1 MKKTS
6 DNQRRFARFR
16 LNAGAALLLAAIAAA
31 IALAAVVQGGGDSV
45 QAQQRALY
53 TPTPTATLTPTPA
66 PETRT
71 GRDFT
76 PAFPLA
82 ERKKASRGNLDSMLS
97 QLVERVERGI
107 STANSAAAD
116 APISRGESVA
126 VIFHTQGDEA
136 ALADFLR
143 ANGGDP
149 RNVGAGYV
157 EAYAPISL
165 LVRASERPGVVRVDA
180 IVPPRA
186 ADDAPLTIEGKRAPA
201 DRGNVTSQGVRLHGA
216 DAWHDAGYTG
226 AGVRVGVI
234 DAGFAGLSALQGSE
248 LPANV
253 TARCYTDIGVF
264 SSDLADCDAGQ
275 SSHGISVAESLLDIA
290 PGVDLYISNPASWG
304 DLKNAVDWM
313 VSQDV
318 DVVNHS
324 ISWFW
329 SGPPDGTSP
338 YATSPLISVDAA
350 VSGGAMWAGS
360 AGNEGLSTWFGD
372 FENPDSDIWLNFS
385 GGVGGAS
392 DLPDA
397 TEYNPVSLDAGEV
410 LTVALRW
417 QGPWTHAP
425 TDLDLRLY
433 DSAGAAVAGGIAF
446 QDGSPSHR
454 SFEWFRYTPDVGG
467 EYRMAVNL
475 YGGDA
480 PGWVQLMAFT
490 SQELGI
496 YTRGGSITSPAE
508 SPNAGLLAVGAAHWW
523 DVNALARYS
532 GRGPTPDGR
541 VKPDIT
547 GVHCAATA
555 SDERVTLANGF
566 SAWFCGTSQASPHVA
581 GLAALVKQGFPGYTP
596 QQVAGYLKT
605 QAQARGAVPNNNWGY
620 GFARLPAPAGPPP
633 PTPTATA
640 IPTATATVVPTP
652 AGGELESRLGE
663 LEQQM
668 GAVQRLVESMQ
679 ALIQALTNRVAAL
692 EQGGSGPVETPTATA
707 TATPTATPTPTPTR
721 VAEPDPM
728 PTPTTTPRASSN
740 ACRQPIEPGAII
752 GTWTADCVSVSSP
765 SNQTYYA
772 KFYTFTLDAESYVTV
787 HLGSTDV
794 SVYLY
799 LLEGAG
805 TYGDIVGESG
815 SGNDLR
821 TGEANTFQ
829 PGSYTIEA
837 TTYSPGV
844 TGEFRLEL
852 FVRDSLAP

>member
-6 DNQRRFARFR
+6 NNQRRFARFR
-16 LNAGAALLLAAIAAA
+16 LSAGAALALVALAAAVALAAI
-31 IALAAVVQGGGDSV
+31 VQGGGDSV
-45 QAQQRALY
+45 RAQQRPLY

-76 PAFPLA
+76 PAFPPV
-82 ERKKASRGNLDSMLS
+82 ERKKPARGNLDYMLS
-97 QLVERVERGI
+97 QLVDRVERGV

-116 APISRGESVA
+116 APISRGEAVA
-126 VIFHTQGDEA
+126 VIFHTRGDEA

-186 ADDAPLTIEGKRAPA
+186 ADDAPIAIEGKRAPA
-201 DRGNVTSQGVRLHGA
+201 GRGNVTSQGVRLHGA

-253 TARCYTDIGVF
+253 TAHCYTAIGVF

-275 SSHGISVAESLLDIA
+275 SNHGVPVAESLLDIA
-290 PGVDLYISNPASWG
+290 PGVDLYISNPRTWG

-324 ISWFW
+324 ISWLW

-338 YATSPLISVDAA
+338 YATSPLASVDAA

-360 AGNEGLSTWFGD
+360 AGNEGLSTWFGA

-385 GGVGGAS
+385 GGGVNS
-392 DLPDA
+392 ELPDA
-397 TEYNPVSLDAGEV
+397 TEYNPVSLDAGEE

-425 TDLDLRLY
+425 TDIDIRLY
-433 DSAGAAVAGGIAF
+433 DSAGATVAGGIAF
-446 QDGSPSHR
+446 QGGGPAHR
-454 SFEWFRYTPDVGG
+454 SFEWFSYTPEVGG
-467 EYRMAVNL
+467 EYRLAVNL
-475 YGGDA
+475 YQGDA
-480 PGWVQLMAFT
+480 PDWVQVMAFT

-523 DVNALARYS
+523 DVNTLARYS

-541 VKPDIT
+541 TKPDIT
-547 GVHCAATA
+547 GAHCAATS

-581 GLAALVKQGFPGYTP
+581 GLAALVKQGFPDYAP
-596 QQVAGYLKT
+596 RQVAGYLKT
-605 QAQARGAVPNNNWGY
+605 QAQARGAKPNNDWGY

-640 IPTATATVVPTP
+640 IPTATATVAPTP
-652 AGGELESRLGE
+652 AGGEVESRLGE
-663 LEQQM
+663 LERQA
-668 GAVQRLVESMQ
+668 GALRRLVESMQ

-692 EQGGSGPVETPTATA
+692 EQGGGGQVATATATA
-707 TATPTATPTPTPTR
+707 TATPSPTPTG
-721 VAEPDPM
+721 VAEPDPD
-728 PTPTTTPRASSN
+728 PTAVGD
-740 ACRQPIEPGAII
+740 ACIQPIEPGAIS
-752 GTWTADCVSVSSP
+752 GTWAAGCVSANP
-765 SNQTYYA
+765 PGDHTYYA
-772 KFYTFTLDAESYVTV
+772 KFYTFTLDGRADVAITLSSAESTYI
-787 HLGSTDV
+787 
-794 SVYLY
+794 Y
-799 LLEGAG
+799 LLSGAG
-805 TYGDIVGESG
+805 MDGEIEEEAGGGDTPTTMLNKTLGP
-815 SGNDLR
+815 GN
-821 TGEANTFQ
+821 
-829 PGSYTIEA
+829 YTIEA
-837 TTYSPGV
+837 TTFEYEI
-844 TGEFRLEL
+844 TGDFTLEL
-852 FVRDSLAP
+852 AIGR

>member
-6 DNQRRFARFR
+6 DSQRRFARFR
-16 LNAGAALLLAAIAAA
+16 LNAGAALTLF
-31 IALAAVVQGGGDSV
+31 ALAAAVALAALMQGGGDSV
-45 QAQQRALY
+45 RAQQRPLF

-66 PETRT
+66 LETRA

-76 PAFPLA
+76 PAFPLN
-82 ERKKASRGNLDSMLS
+82 ERKKPARGNLDSMLS

-157 EAYAPISL
+157 EAYVPISL
-165 LVRASERPGVVRVDA
+165 LVRASERAGVVRVDA
-180 IVPPRA
+180 IVPPRP
-186 ADDAPLTIEGKRAPA
+186 ADDAPLKIEGKRAPA
-201 DRGNVTSQGVRLHGA
+201 GRGNVTSQGVRLHGA

-234 DAGFAGLSALQGSE
+234 DAGFGGLSALQGSE

-253 TARCYTDIGVF
+253 TARCYTAIGVF

-275 SSHGISVAESLLDIA
+275 SSHGVPVAESLLDIA
-290 PGVDLYISNPASWG
+290 PGVDLYISNPRTWG

-318 DVVNHS
+318 DVINHS
-324 ISWFW
+324 ISWLW

-350 VSGGAMWAGS
+350 VSGGAVWAGS
-360 AGNEGLSTWFGD
+360 AGNEGLSTWFGA
-372 FENPDSDIWLNFS
+372 FENTDSDIWLNFS
-385 GGVGGAS
+385 GGGVNS
-392 DLPDA
+392 ELPDA
-397 TEYNPVSLDAGEV
+397 TEYNPVSLDAGEE

-425 TDLDLRLY
+425 TDIDIRLY
-433 DSAGAAVAGGIAF
+433 DSTGATVVGGIAF
-446 QDGSPSHR
+446 QGGGPAHR
-454 SFEWFRYTPDVGG
+454 SFEWFSYTPEVGG
-467 EYRMAVNL
+467 EYRLAVNL
-475 YGGDA
+475 YQGDA
-480 PGWVQLMAFT
+480 PEWVQVMAFT
-490 SQELGI
+490 SQELGV

-523 DVNALARYS
+523 DVNTLARYS

-547 GVHCAATA
+547 GAHCAATA

-581 GLAALVKQGFPGYTP
+581 GLAALVKQGFPDYAP
-596 QQVAGYLKT
+596 RQVAGYLKT
-605 QAQARGAVPNNNWGY
+605 QAQARGAKPNNDWGY
-620 GFARLPAPAGPPP
+620 GFARLPAPTGPPP

-668 GAVQRLVESMQ
+668 SAVQRLVESMQ

-692 EQGGSGPVETPTATA
+692 EQGGGGPVATPTATA
-707 TATPTATPTPTPTR
+707 TATPSPTPTR
-721 VAEPDPM
+721 VAEPDPE
-728 PTPTTTPRASSN
+728 PTAVGD
-740 ACRQPIEPGAII
+740 ACIQLIEPGAIS
-752 GTWTADCVSVSSP
+752 GTWAAGCVSANP
-765 SNQTYYA
+765 PGDHTYYA
-772 KFYTFTLDAESYVTV
+772 KFYTFTLDAGADVAITLSSAESTYI
-787 HLGSTDV
+787 
-794 SVYLY
+794 Y
-799 LLEGAG
+799 LLSGAG
-805 TYGDIVGESG
+805 MDGEIEEEAGGGDTPTTMLNKTLG
-815 SGNDLR
+815 
-821 TGEANTFQ
+821 

-837 TTYSPGV
+837 TTFEYEV
-844 TGEFRLEL
+844 TGDFTLEL
-852 FVRDSLAP
+852 AIAR